1 MLYHNN
7 LILFFTLIIENL
19 IFFVHCKLC
28 RELQHRTPL
37 GVVICRNS
45 LHGRNDVLDFGLVL
59 SRGLSWHKLSL
70 DKICNLELNPL
81 RQRGVQV
88 GSF

>member
-19 IFFVHCKLC
+19 IFLYIVNYAESCSTGCLW
-28 RELQHRTPL
+28 
-37 GVVICRNS
+37 VVICRNS

-59 SRGLSWHKLSL
+59 SRGLSWHKLGL
-70 DKICNLELNPL
+70 GRICNLELNPL
-81 RQRGVQV
+81 HQRGVQV